1 MSYAWSLNALPFGS
15 SPAAKCSPTAKT
27 SVINCRFVMPG
38 THAVSV
44 AVMDDHGISSSAS
57 ASVTVSVERGYVSL
71 YLDAP
76 GGAIGQA
83 AAETALLYSVDWGD
97 VQSRIGRPIILF
109 DPELGSSVYTATIVR
124 DVEKA
129 KEALAVVGATD
140 NLKIGGSGLQPQVR
154 DLIMM
159 QASDAGMSILFF
171 DLPAS
176 EVIAGT
182 QAGIGEGGFLLTA
195 SPAKF
200 EELRKKR

>member
-1 MSYAWSLNALPFGS
+1 
-15 SPAAKCSPTAKT
+15 
-27 SVINCRFVMPG
+27 
-38 THAVSV
+38 
-44 AVMDDHGISSSAS
+44 MDDHGISSSAS